1 MTSLLLKISRAKA
14 TKVVFVKVIDE
25 VCPTFGHF
33 SSACTKVNEI
43 KPIFVCF
50 PSHFSIIFLEVFEFL
65 LNLTRNCEIL
75 QKLMKFCKANN
86 ISRNFSGIKLCFYS
100 IAIYF
105 VDFLVLLLV
114 LSKDDCK
121 ILVLFEHIQ
130 NFEVSNLTMAKV
142 KKVNIAVTEE
152 TLLGYRKSFICG

>member
-1 MTSLLLKISRAKA
+1 MLWTYI
-14 TKVVFVKVIDE
+14 KVMEE

-33 SSACTKVNEI
+33 SVHLQKLMKLGIYLTV
-43 KPIFVCF
+43 F
-50 PSHFSIIFLEVFEFL
+50 PSHFNIIFLEVFVFL
-65 LNLTRNCEIL
+65 PNLTRNCEIL

-86 ISRNFSGIKLCFYS
+86 ISWNFSGIKLCFHS
-100 IAIYF
+100 NAIYF

-142 KKVNIAVTEE
+142 KKVSITVT
-152 TLLGYRKSFICG
+152 